1 MKGIAVE
8 VTLLVIL
15 ATASIALAAVEA
27 AFYLL
32 KRRRLSHVAMSNPR
46 AELANRYLEDPP
58 TLLMPIH
65 VGTFTAHA
73 GMTVIITVLFLDLLA
88 HWATVVAFLAMLVYL
103 LLFRL
108 TLPYALVRRNP
119 ERSLLVLLPFF
130 DLYARAMSPL
140 VTALRKRAVLEHGT
154 PDAADETPRP
164 VVPEVPPPP
173 VRDPDAA
180 RLEEALARF
189 GETQVRDVM
198 TPRPDIVAIASS
210 GTVAELRRLM
220 RETKYSR
227 IPCFGEN
234 VDDIVGVVEVR
245 DLIDF
250 DGDPNDLLAPMMRP
264 AFLVPATKKISELLR
279 EMQAQRNP
287 YAVAIDEYGGTAG
300 IVSIED
306 IVEELVGEIKDE
318 YDVET
323 EPISVEADGSV
334 LVAGRVNLDRLEE
347 ALETTLE
354 DGSEIGTVGGLV
366 TSAFGHIPRAGET
379 LDYRGFRLDVV
390 DAERKR
396 VNRVRFRR
404 LPPEAQL

>member
-8 VTLLVIL
+8 VVLLVFL
-15 ATASIALAAVEA
+15 AAASIVLAVVEA

-32 KRRRLSHVAMSNPR
+32 KRRRLSHVAMTNPR
-46 AELANRYLEDPP
+46 AEMVNRYLEDPP

-73 GMTVIITVLFLDLLA
+73 GMTVIITVLFLDFLA
-88 HWATVVAFLAMLVYL
+88 HWATVVAFLAMLAYL

-119 ERSLLVLLPFF
+119 ERSLLVLMPFF
-130 DLYARAMSPL
+130 HLYAQALGPL
-140 VTALRKRAVLEHGT
+140 VRALRRRAVLDHST
-154 PDAADETPRP
+154 PAVDEDTPRAD
-164 VVPEVPPPP
+164 VPEVPPAP
-173 VRDPDAA
+173 VLDPDAS
-180 RLEEALARF
+180 RLEDALARF
-189 GETQVRDVM
+189 SKTLVRDVM
-198 TPRPDIVAIASS
+198 TPRPDIVAISSS

-227 IPCFGEN
+227 IPCYGDN

-250 DGDPNDLLAPMMRP
+250 DGDPKELLAPLMRP
-264 AFLVPATKKISELLR
+264 VFLVPATKKITELLR

-287 YAVAIDEYGGTAG
+287 FAVAIDEYGGTAG
-300 IVSIED
+300 LVSVED
-306 IVEELVGEIKDE
+306 ICEELVGEIKDE

-366 TSAFGHIPRAGET
+366 TSAFGRIPRAGER
-379 LDYRGFRLDVV
+379 LDYRGFRLEVV

-404 LPPEAQL
+404 LPPETVA

>member
-8 VTLLVIL
+8 VVLLVLL
-15 ATASIALAAVEA
+15 ATASIGLAAVEA

-32 KRRRLSHVAMSNPR
+32 KRRRLSYVAMANPR

-73 GMTVIITVLFLDLLA
+73 GMTVIITVLFLDFLA
-88 HWATVVAFLAMLVYL
+88 HWATVVAFLAMLAYL

-108 TLPYALVRRNP
+108 TLPYAIVRRNP

-130 DLYARAMSPL
+130 HLYAQALGPL
-140 VTALRKRAVLEHGT
+140 VRALRRRAVLDPVSSTKEE
-154 PDAADETPRP
+154 DTPRTD
-164 VVPEVPPPP
+164 VPEVPPAP
-173 VRDPDAA
+173 VHDPDTA
-180 RLEEALARF
+180 RLEDALARF
-189 GETQVRDVM
+189 SKTQVRDVM
-198 TPRPDIVAIASS
+198 TPRPDIVSIPSS
-210 GTVAELRRLM
+210 GTVAELRRVM

-227 IPCFGEN
+227 IPCFGDN

-250 DGDPNDLLAPMMRP
+250 DGDPKELLAPMMRP
-264 AFLVPATKKISELLR
+264 AFLVPATKKITELLR

-287 YAVAIDEYGGTAG
+287 FAVAIDEYGGTAG

-306 IVEELVGEIKDE
+306 ICEELVGEIKDE

-347 ALETTLE
+347 ALEATLE

-366 TSAFGHIPRAGET
+366 TSTFGRIPRAGES
-379 LDYRGFRLDVV
+379 LEYRGFRLEVV

-404 LPPEAQL
+404 LPPETET